1 MKLLELFLNDRGL
14 VKQHIESFDDFINN
28 KIDNIIKSI
37 GPIETT
43 SKNCVIELKNNIC
56 HCPTITE
63 SNGDTYEL
71 LPKEARIRNMTYM
84 GNLYSDIHIKIN
96 DKEDVLY
103 KTNIG
108 SIPIMIGSSLCN
120 QIVSSC
126 PYDPQGYFIITGS
139 EKVVISQ
146 EKMVNNEFFIFEK
159 RNAKY
164 SYEGEI
170 RCLSENTIKSTTT
183 IRLGITKDYKQLL
196 KLNLPYM
203 KSEIPAFLIFRYF
216 NFDYNKDYYLKEFPF
231 IKNSIRECEEIDNVQ
246 EYFIKHSLYKDNPD
260 YITYQLN
267 NYFLQ
272 HTKHPME
279 LYQYIIE
286 KISRYHKYQLKE
298 DDRDHLKNKRI
309 DTVGNLL
316 STLFRQLYKK
326 FVKDIQVNIQKHEI
340 NSSVLLSIIKPK
352 IITNGLK
359 YALATGNWGINANFR
374 TGVSQ
379 VLNRHS
385 YMSTLSHLRRINSP
399 LGKEGKMI
407 TPRQLHGSHAFRI
420 CPCETPEGHA
430 CGLVKNMALTC
441 IISQEVS
448 SSTLK
453 SLILQ
458 NDVNHN
464 NKGTPVFV
472 NGDFLGNVKESQ
484 NLIDIVKDFRKD
496 LRCSPE
502 ISICH
507 SDNEIKIYTDGG
519 RCLRPLINLK
529 YIDNY
534 KEEFS
539 WYDCILN
546 GVVEY
551 LDCSEEENALIA
563 FNDED
568 RINRK
573 LNFTHQEL
581 DPSAMLGITAST
593 IPFAEHNQA
602 PRNVYQSAMGKQAM
616 GMFATDHNERFDT
629 FSHNLHYP
637 QVPLVK
643 TDIYDTMNLN
653 EMPNGM
659 NVVVAIMCYSGY
671 NQEDSIIMSQSAIDR
686 GLFRSTFYRTY
697 KEEQNFSSTVKETI
711 EKPDK
716 KNCNALKFADYSKLE
731 NDGVVALGVK
741 VDSGDVLV
749 GKTIENYGIESK
761 KDASL
766 TVKHNE
772 NGYVDKVMVSTNEQG
787 LTIVK
792 TKLRTLKIPEVG
804 DKFASRAAQKGT
816 IGMTYRQEDM
826 PFTAQGI
833 IPDIIVNPHAIPSRM
848 TVGQLIECIYSKYCA
863 SEGIFGDGTIFTNPD
878 PNYIADKLES
888 IGFNRHGEEVMYH
901 GHTGEMLNAKI
912 FIGPTYYQ
920 RLKHMVSDK
929 VHSRAR
935 GPLQILTR
943 QPVEGRARDGG
954 LRFGEMEKDCIVSH
968 GASFFLKERLLDQS
982 DAFITHVCSK
992 CGLFAIHNF
1001 ETGESY
1007 CKGCDTRDVNEIK
1020 IPYACKLLFQ
1030 ELESM
1035 NVVPRIYC
1043 KDN

>member
-1 MKLLELFLNDRGL
+1 MKLLELFLKDRGL
-14 VKQHIESFDDFINN
+14 VKQQIESFDDFIHN

-37 GPIETT
+37 GLLETNNCIVEF
-43 SKNCVIELKNNIC
+43 KNVSCENPSII
-56 HCPTITE
+56 E
-63 SNGDTYEL
+63 SNGDICKL
-71 LPKEARIRNMTYM
+71 NPKESRIRNITYM
-84 GNLYSDIHIKIN
+84 GNLYSDIHLNIKN
-96 DKEDVLY
+96 KKDVLY
-103 KTNIG
+103 KVHIG
-108 SIPIMIGSSLCN
+108 SIPIMVGSKLCN
-120 QIVSSC
+120 QTISSC
-126 PYDPQGYFIITGS
+126 PYDPGGYFIVTGS
-139 EKVVISQ
+139 EKVIISQ
-146 EKMVNNEFFIFEK
+146 EKMVNNEFFIFDK
-159 RNAKY
+159 KNAKY
-164 SYEGEI
+164 TYEGEI

-183 IRLGITKDYKQLL
+183 IRLGITKDKQLL
-196 KLNLPYM
+196 KLSLPYM
-203 KSEIPAFLIFRYF
+203 KQEIPALLIFRYF
-216 NFDYNKDYYLKEFPF
+216 DYNYDREYLLKEYPF
-231 IKNSIRECEEIDNVQ
+231 LKYSILESDEIDDISS
-246 EYFIKHSLYKDNPD
+246 YFVKHSLYKENNE
-260 YITYQLN
+260 YIHYQLS

-272 HTKHPME
+272 HTDHKME
-279 LYQYIIE
+279 LFHYIID
-286 KISRYHKYQLKE
+286 KICKYHKYQYKE

-309 DTVGNLL
+309 DMVGNLM
-316 STLFRQLYKK
+316 STLFRQLFKK
-326 FVKDIQVNIQKHEI
+326 FTKDIQNNLQKQEI
-340 NSSVLLSIIKPK
+340 SSSMILSIIKPK

-399 LGKEGKMI
+399 LGKEGKMV

-430 CGLVKNMALTC
+430 CGLVKNMSITC
-441 IISQEVS
+441 LISQEVS
-448 SSTLK
+448 SQTLK
-453 SLILQ
+453 NLILE
-458 NDVNHN
+458 NNVNH
-464 NKGTPVFV
+464 KIEGVCVFI
-472 NGDFLGNVKESQ
+472 NGDFLGKTKEPDHLVEILKEYRR
-484 NLIDIVKDFRKD
+484 N

-502 ISICH
+502 ISICY
-507 SDNEIKIYTDGG
+507 NKEEIKIYTDSG

-529 YIDNY
+529 YKDKY
-534 KEEFS
+534 TKELS

-551 LDCSEEENALIA
+551 LDCSEEENMLIA
-563 FNDED
+563 FDEND
-568 RINRK
+568 IHKRK

-616 GMFATDHNERFDT
+616 GMFATDHNERMDT
-629 FSHNLHYP
+629 FSHHLHYP
-637 QVPLVK
+637 QVPLIK
-643 TDIYDTMNLN
+643 TDIYDTMNMN

-686 GLFRSTFYRTY
+686 GLFRSNFYRTY
-697 KEEQNFSSTVKETI
+697 KEEQNYSSTVKETI
-711 EKPDK
+711 EKPNK
-716 KNCNALKFADYSKLE
+716 KNCNALKYGDYTKLE
-731 NDGVVALGVK
+731 NDGIIKVGVK
-741 VDSGDVLV
+741 VESDDILI
-749 GKTIENYGIESK
+749 GKTLETSGQENK

-772 NGYVDKVMVSTNEQG
+772 SGYVDKVMLSTNEQG
-787 LTIVK
+787 LPIVK
-792 TKLRTLKIPEVG
+792 TKIRTLKIPEVG

-929 VHSRAR
+929 IHSRAR

-968 GASFFLKERLLDQS
+968 GASSFLKERLLDQS

-1001 ETGESY
+1001 ETGISY
-1007 CKGCDTRDVNEIK
+1007 CKGCDTREVNEIK

-1030 ELESM
+1030 ELQSM
-1035 NVVPRIYC
+1035 NVVPKIFC
-1043 KDN
+1043 KND